1 MIYSAWATRVS
12 LSVGCGDDP
21 AKLPL
26 GELHK
31 AVASSKLFED
41 ITFNNQRM
49 RTREIDE
56 YGSEILSSGGLR
68 CAVNGHW
75 HGASIW
81 LPGLERIETGEGQQ
95 GPTAVLRLERH
106 HGHLR
111 LLVRSEPGNGFAQT
125 SSGRHDR
132 YQE

>member
-1 MIYSAWATRVS
+1 VQVGDQVSTCGFSARLNRSQSRYHRGPDWPHEAFSRPLVERLARMIYSAWATRVS

-41 ITFNNQRM
+41 ITFNDQRM

-56 YGSEILSSGGLR
+56 
-68 CAVNGHW
+68 
-75 HGASIW
+75 
-81 LPGLERIETGEGQQ
+81 
-95 GPTAVLRLERH
+95 
-106 HGHLR
+106 
-111 LLVRSEPGNGFAQT
+111 
-125 SSGRHDR
+125 
-132 YQE
+132 